1 VTYNDYLIPFVS
13 DNPPTTFP
21 SLNEFVSI
29 INQLLNWKAAGI
41 DDIHNFFIKK
51 LTTLH
56 KYLYDIVKV
65 ICLEGT
71 PQADWS
77 HCEHVC
83 YDMKASN
90 LYINHWMERL
100 EVSKAFLEF
109 YSPLS
114 VSVLFI
120 FRQKV
125 CERKIVS
132 GTPITWRRYDVSL
145 DYVLSAKEQA
155 LLNIAPNKEYGN
167 NLNATWINVKEDY
180 DSIDYAYLTQCI
192 ENLNIPDWFLK
203 FIKPEKLMQKNIKKG
218 VLQEDSL
225 SRLLFVLSD
234 EKYTKGT
241 VQTDSESQST
251 NQILFFDDLKLLAK
265 DSSTLSAMTGEAKE
279 FLKVIGLEINKAKSA
294 TKDTCCVSVFKYLG
308 IIEDNRGIPTLQIL
322 CQPVLRLKPAE
333 FSELDDLVRAEF
345 LRSEYKLVAAIHK
358 VENNN
363 KNHLALSKGFL
374 KVKYMLV
381 EEITK
386 KSFEDAQLAK
396 LYNEIEKR
404 KLHSKLYNVRKNELV
419 SLMFCYIQYGD
430 CGMFGK
436 TVYHLATRCKKMLGY
451 DYTRRYNGVFR
462 DLRNNFFDRRRGL
475 GNRHPLLRAAENEED
490 DVKEFKTKN
499 IPPYFKSRNHI
510 RVTNIKYKRRFGVGR
525 RNNYGKIGRR
535 KYMKMIK
542 KSYNTEFINKMEKGE
557 LKN

>member
-1 VTYNDYLIPFVS
+1 DYLIPFVS

-155 LLNIAPNKEYGN
+155 LLNIALNKEYGN
-167 NLNATWINVKEDY
+167 NINATWINVKKAY
-180 DSIDYAYLTQCI
+180 DSIDHAYLTQCI
-192 ENLNIPDWFLK
+192 ENLNLPDWFLK
-203 FIKPEKLMQKNIKKG
+203 FIK
-218 VLQEDSL
+218 VRQEDGL
-225 SRLLFVLSD
+225 SPLLFVL
-234 EKYTKGT
+234 YA
-241 VQTDSESQST
+241 ESHSV
-251 NQILFFDDLKLLAK
+251 NHLLFIDDLKLLAK
-265 DSSTLSAMTGEAKE
+265 TAPYR
-279 FLKVIGLEINKAKSA
+279 INKEKSA
-294 TKDTCCVSVFKYLG
+294 TNDTCCVKVFKYLG
-308 IIEDNRGIPTLQIL
+308 IIEDSRGIPTLQIL
-322 CQPVLRLKPAE
+322 CQSRLN
-333 FSELDDLVRAEF
+333 DLVRAEF
-345 LRSEYKLVAAIHK
+345 VKNKIYIPHELRSEYKIVNHK
-358 VENNN
+358 VENTN
-363 KNHLALSKGFL
+363 KDHLALSKGFL
-374 KVKYMLV
+374 KVKYVLV

-386 KSFEDAQLAK
+386 KGFDDAQLGEFRNK
-396 LYNEIEKR
+396 IEKR
-404 KLHSKLYNVRKNELV
+404 KLHLKLYNVRKNELV
-419 SLMFCYIQYGD
+419 SLTDGVCQQ
-430 CGMFGK
+430 CGTFGK
-436 TVYHLATRCKKMLGY
+436 TVYHLATRYGIMECLETYNLLANELGFIY
-451 DYTRRYNGVFR
+451 KCNIEIITYVMFWDDIQTKYHKGIHPLDGTLKDKTRYMRNRY
-462 DLRNNFFDRRRGL
+462 
-475 GNRHPLLRAAENEED
+475 PLLRAAENEED
-490 DVKEFKTKN
+490 DVKEFKTKD
-499 IPPYFKSRNHI
+499 ISPYFKSRNHI
-510 RVTNIKYKRRFGVGR
+510 RVTDIKYKRRFGVGR